1 MACSNHMAVWPADHM
16 LQPVADTSVGFA
28 ADQLH
33 GLQQI
38 IVAVLAIASAS
49 YTLNA
54 MHGRS
59 LCFLMAHY
67 D

>member
-1 MACSNHMAVWPADHM
+1 MACSIHMAVWPADHM
-16 LQPVADTSVGFA
+16 LQPVADSSVSFA

-49 YTLNA
+49 YTLQRNA
-54 MHGRS
+54 WKKSVLFDGT
-59 LCFLMAHY
+59 L
-67 D
+67 